1 MDPVDTELSDMN
13 SVDTGSLYVD
23 LFDTELSDVDLF
35 DTELSDVD
43 HNKCKIGL
51 FRILFPTILLPKKI

>member
-13 SVDTGSLYVD
+13 SVDTGSLY
-23 LFDTELSDVDLF
+23 VDLF